1 MTSNRLT
8 TPRRPRVTTQPPNY
22 PPPPPGDYPP
32 PGPGYPPPG
41 PGYPPPGQ
49 PAAGTNTLA
58 IASLVSSLL
67 GWLCGIGPILGLIF
81 GFIALNQIKKTGEGG
96 RGLAL
101 AGIIIGAIAIVL
113 GIIYGIIVGIA
124 AVNQPQVQTSSSA
137 PPAVVLTVDQPVAAA
152 FAA

>member
-1 MTSNRLT
+1 M
-8 TPRRPRVTTQPPNY
+8 
-22 PPPPPGDYPP
+22 
-32 PGPGYPPPG
+32 
-41 PGYPPPGQ
+41 
-49 PAAGTNTLA
+49 A

-101 AGIIIGAIAIVL
+101 AGIIIGALAIVF

-124 AVNQPQVQTSSSA
+124 AVNQQSVQVNSSWS
-137 PPAVVLTVDQPVAAA
+137 PPAVVISLDQPVAGAIAA
-152 FAA
+152 

>member
-1 MTSNRLT
+1 M
-8 TPRRPRVTTQPPNY
+8 
-22 PPPPPGDYPP
+22 
-32 PGPGYPPPG
+32 
-41 PGYPPPGQ
+41 
-49 PAAGTNTLA
+49 A

-124 AVNQPQVQTSSSA
+124 AVNQQQVQTTSSA
-137 PPAVVLTVDQPVAAA
+137 PAGVVITVDQPLPAA
-152 FAA
+152 FAV

>member
-1 MTSNRLT
+1 MTE
-8 TPRRPRVTTQPPNY
+8 QPPSY

-49 PAAGTNTLA
+49 PAAGTNTMA

-81 GFIALNQIKKTGEGG
+81 GFIALNQIKKTGQGG
-96 RGLAL
+96 HGLAL

-124 AVNQPQVQTSSSA
+124 AVNQPQVQMNSSWS
-137 PPAVVLTVDQPVAAA
+137 PPAVVITVDQPVPAAIA
-152 FAA
+152 V